1 LFFPILAIISK
12 AVSFIPSPGEIYFV
26 FTDVLGHFTDIP
38 GFTAY
43 WHYEMRSGVISFV
56 KNYYPWQRS
65 KTGILGSTDV
75 TRDVNS
81 GNREDG
87 RAGNAIYS
95 GEPPIARI

>member
-1 LFFPILAIISK
+1 
-12 AVSFIPSPGEIYFV
+12 
-26 FTDVLGHFTDIP
+26 
-38 GFTAY
+38 
-43 WHYEMRSGVISFV
+43 MRSGVISFV